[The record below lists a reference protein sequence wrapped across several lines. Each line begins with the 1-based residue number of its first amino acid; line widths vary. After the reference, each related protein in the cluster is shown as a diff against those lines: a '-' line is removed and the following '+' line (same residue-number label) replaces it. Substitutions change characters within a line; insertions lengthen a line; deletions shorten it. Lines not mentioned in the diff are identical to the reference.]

1 MRTVS
6 SMKID
11 SLSSTQSSSAKRR
24 TAKARGA
31 DGAFSSL
38 LDESGKTRSVS
49 AGGPAGAVDALL
61 SLQEVEGEVPDQRQR
76 SCEHAEDIL
85 DRLEELRLGL
95 LTGRLSQPLLE
106 RIGQLLSARPAES
119 GDPELEAILQDIE
132 LRAAVE
138 LAKLQR

>member
-24 TAKARGA
+24 TAKARGG

-61 SLQEVEGEVPDQRQR
+61 SLQEVESEVSDQRQR
-76 SCEHAEDIL
+76 SCAHAEDIL

-95 LTGRLSQPLLE
+95 LIGRLSQPLLE